1 MRNWS
6 QRRPISLG
14 IGNAPRRSSIVIAD
28 TAGKLGSD
36 RSNSSRQL
44 SLHSEP
50 SCRAFRPGNRDP
62 TDRYD
67 TYNNFVR
74 SCRDRNPIDFAW
86 RETVSDE
93 TVCHSFRIFP
103 FDLMGDLVGFDACNR
118 LVRKRGI
125 EKVSLVD
132 EIHDF
137 HLNGT
142 FRSNSSDVRKKIA
155 RPDSERRQT
164 RASFA
169 SFAFVGFANATTN
182 FVLDDHQEVSSVAPN
197 IAGRVALKWRQ
208 IYHNYVILS

>member
-1 MRNWS
+1 MERVRSFSQGRESSLTAQRSIMRNWS

-103 FDLMGDLVGFDACNR
+103 FDLMGDLVGFSMRVTD
-118 LVRKRGI
+118 L
-125 EKVSLVD
+125 
-132 EIHDF
+132 
-137 HLNGT
+137 
-142 FRSNSSDVRKKIA
+142 
-155 RPDSERRQT
+155 
-164 RASFA
+164 
-169 SFAFVGFANATTN
+169 FANGASRRFHWSTKFTI
-182 FVLDDHQEVSSVAPN
+182 F
-197 IAGRVALKWRQ
+197 I
-208 IYHNYVILS
+208 